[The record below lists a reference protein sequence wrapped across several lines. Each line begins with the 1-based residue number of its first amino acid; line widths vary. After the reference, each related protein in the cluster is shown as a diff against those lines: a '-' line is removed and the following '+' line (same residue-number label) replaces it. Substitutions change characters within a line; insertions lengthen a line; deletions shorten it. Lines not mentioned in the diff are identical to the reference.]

1 MRLRRSGWSTGRLQ
15 PVRCACVPSLL
26 LTALCSEC
34 GLHIDLVSLTVSLP
48 TAWDLGDR
56 NCLGLARAHRL
67 LSPVVVGEILEEVS
81 VAAVAS
87 TINKSHKVV
96 VELATTSMDRV
107 PCYNLAER

>member
-1 MRLRRSGWSTGRLQ
+1 
-15 PVRCACVPSLL
+15 
-26 LTALCSEC
+26 
-34 GLHIDLVSLTVSLP
+34 
-48 TAWDLGDR
+48 
-56 NCLGLARAHRL
+56 LARAHRL